1 MLHQPNGILC
11 AMETRH
17 IWKLIDDARTRVT
30 DPSDVEAIVPGDLA
44 EVAEPVADAYHVIA
58 PKRLVARL
66 AVAESGTPG

>member
-1 MLHQPNGILC
+1 
-11 AMETRH
+11 
-17 IWKLIDDARTRVT
+17 LIDDARTRVT